1 MVESYGKID
10 VYDSKAFIERNL
22 GVAIDV
28 YDRSRRTF
36 YGMGSF
42 PLKTVKALESERERL
57 VRQINREEQNG
68 IIDKAL
74 ANKLKSKIEYVY
86 GYFLKKVPKET
97 LDEEKIIGSMADQ
110 INNLPEVQV
119 VGMFM

>member
-1 MVESYGKID
+1 
-10 VYDSKAFIERNL
+10 
-22 GVAIDV
+22 
-28 YDRSRRTF
+28 
-36 YGMGSF
+36 MGSF